1 MSSGAARSASWPVS
15 AGSWALAGAA
25 GDLGCGSP
33 GTGVFA
39 FMASPPGVGIRHDV
53 ATIDGDDGAGLRH
66 RGRCYGIAASAFAK
80 KSGPPKLPD
89 FSASARAGSPSVT
102 VPGTPGSI
110 WAPIRGTELGRAHV

>member
-1 MSSGAARSASWPVS
+1 MIRRRPESTRTYTLFPFTTLFRSGAARSASWPVS

-53 ATIDGDDGAGLRH
+53 ATIDGDDGPGLRH
-66 RGRCYGIAASAFAK
+66 RGDR
-80 KSGPPKLPD
+80 KSTRLN
-89 FSASARAGSPSVT
+89 SS
-102 VPGTPGSI
+102 
-110 WAPIRGTELGRAHV
+110 H